1 MLDQKK
7 KIDKCIVHI
16 EDIIE
21 TITQGHCNR
30 NTNLIYLEKVLELLS
45 EIKHEI
51 ASAQEPHTL

>member
-21 TITQGHCNR
+21 TITHGHCDR
-30 NTNLIYLEKVLELLS
+30 NTNLLYLEKVLILLS
-45 EIKHEI
+45 EIKNEI
-51 ASAQEPHTL
+51 ASAQEPHTP